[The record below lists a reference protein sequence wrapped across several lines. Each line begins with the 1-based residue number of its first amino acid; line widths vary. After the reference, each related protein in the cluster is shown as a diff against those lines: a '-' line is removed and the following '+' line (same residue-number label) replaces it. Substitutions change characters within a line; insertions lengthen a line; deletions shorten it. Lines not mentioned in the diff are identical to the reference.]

1 MENNYY
7 NNGQNGMN
15 PYVTEPVVGNRCYA
29 CQAQVDAND
38 VFCPVCGAALKKRC
52 IHCGADMGVNQ
63 NVCVNCGQPAGGI
76 ASSPVA
82 KSSSKGWLVPV
93 IVGGVLT
100 LIIAIVIIVVVVM
113 NQKPSFEEMFSEY
126 KGEEWCEFSS
136 DGSYMKI
143 DTNPD
148 NVDYYYLDD
157 DMADDAWDAV
167 EDINE
172 KLGFSSSV
180 YDDMRNTSY
189 NDGKQIEENEDY
201 KVTWTYHPNKG
212 LEVKY
217 EIKD

>member
-52 IHCGADMGVNQ
+52 IHCGADMDVNQ

-100 LIIAIVIIVVVVM
+100 IIIAVVIIFVM
-113 NQKPSFEEMFSEY
+113 NQKPSFEEMFSGY
-126 KGEEWCEFSS
+126 KGEEWCTFAS

-143 DTNPD
+143 DTNPEDVD
-148 NVDYYYLDD
+148 NDYYYDYD
-157 DMADDAWDAV
+157 TFNNACDAV
-167 EDINE
+167 ESVNQ

-180 YDDMRNTSY
+180 YDDMLHTSY
-189 NDGKQIEENEDY
+189 NDGKQTAESEDY
-201 KVTWTYHPNKG
+201 RVSWTYHPDEG

-217 EIKD
+217 ELKD